1 MLPENVIIEIMGKKD
16 FLEMRKTIDKFRFR
30 VMLPENDPV
39 KRKENVKLYVKY
51 MMKEVQ
57 ECITNG
63 VILFVNYLDSLG
75 DYSSTIK
82 VRIDCLPDKLKNNM
96 TLLKY
101 VIEEMENNDII
112 INQTDTE
119 IYLTFNE
126 I

>member
-1 MLPENVIIEIMGKKD
+1 MLPENVIMEIMGKKD
-16 FLEMRKTIDKFRFR
+16 FLELMKTIDKFSFR
-30 VMLPENDPV
+30 VRMSENDPD
-39 KRKENVKLYVKY
+39 KRKENVKLCVKY
-51 MMKEVQ
+51 TMKQVK
-57 ECITNG
+57 ECIIKG

-82 VRIDCLPDKLKNNM
+82 VRIDSLPDKLKNNM